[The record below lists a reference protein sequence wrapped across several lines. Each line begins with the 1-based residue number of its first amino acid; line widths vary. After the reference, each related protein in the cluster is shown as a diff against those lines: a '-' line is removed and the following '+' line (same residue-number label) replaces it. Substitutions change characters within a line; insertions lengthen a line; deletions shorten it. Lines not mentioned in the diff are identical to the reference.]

1 MAYPVDKRIYPFA
14 TCYTL
19 YVWTRTLIFI
29 KNKKNRLDS
38 SATNIFQFL
47 IFSCSIF
54 SDGGCSSGD
63 GGDDG
68 GDDGGGCSSGVHLRM
83 LVGLQ
88 L

>member
-1 MAYPVDKRIYPFA
+1 MIYPFA
-14 TCYTL
+14 TWYIL

-47 IFSCSIF
+47 IFGCSLF
-54 SDGGCSSGD
+54 SDGGCSS
-63 GGDDG
+63 
-68 GDDGGGCSSGVHLRM
+68 GDDGGGCSSGVHMQL

>member
-1 MAYPVDKRIYPFA
+1 M
-14 TCYTL
+14 
-19 YVWTRTLIFI
+19 
-29 KNKKNRLDS
+29 DS

-68 GDDGGGCSSGVHLRM
+68 DDGGDDGDDGDDGGDDGGGDGGGCSSGVHLRM